1 MTNPEIARAFQF
13 LGELM
18 ELHGENPFKIR
29 SYQNAY
35 LTLRK
40 LDRPLSDFSEEELEA
55 LPGIGKAIVGKIRE
69 LVLHGKMEALEKY
82 KAITPAGVGELLLVQ
97 GLGPKKLRVI
107 WKELGVESI
116 GELEYALNENRL
128 LELKGFGEK
137 TQEELRRQLAFYQ
150 RNNSSFLYAALEAPA
165 LELLNALSAA
175 LPETQV
181 EWTGPLRRR
190 SPVLNEISL
199 LIGQLPPPLPEINS
213 LLSEGAI
220 HEQLISGKTK
230 EGYPV
235 RIYCCDPSNFHQ
247 QQFRITGSEAF
258 LESFDRLEGAAD
270 PASDEAAFFK
280 NTGLAWIEPERRE
293 KGTALH
299 PASAPGL
306 SPLVQERDIRGVVHA
321 HSTYSDGLHPLAE
334 MAQEAKALGFE
345 YLVISDHSKSA
356 FYANGLSPERVLA
369 QMEEID
375 RLNREMSPFR
385 VFKGIESDIL
395 ADGSLDYPREILDAF
410 EVVIASIHS
419 NLKMEEEK
427 ATRRL
432 IKAIEQP
439 QTRILGHPTGRLL
452 LSRPGYPIRHREVID
467 ACSANGVAI
476 ELNANP
482 RRLDL
487 DYTWIPYALEKGVPI
502 AVNPDAHSKS
512 GIRDIRFGV
521 LAARKGGLDAE
532 HCLNAK
538 NLAQFTAWV
547 ENRSARLTAR

>member
-1 MTNPEIARAFQF
+1 MTNKEMARAFQF

-116 GELEYALNENRL
+116 GELEYALHENRL

-165 LELLNALSAA
+165 LELLNAVSAA
-175 LPETQV
+175 LPNTPV

-199 LIGQLPPPLPEINS
+199 LIGQVPPPLTEINS
-213 LLSEGAI
+213 LLSEGAL
-220 HEQLISGKTK
+220 HEQVISGKTK

-235 RIYCCDPSNFHQ
+235 RIFCCDPSDFHQ

-258 LESFDRLEGAAD
+258 LESFDRLEGATD

-293 KGTALH
+293 KGAVLH
-299 PASAPGL
+299 PALAPGL
-306 SPLVQERDIRGVVHA
+306 SPLVQERDIRGVIHA

-334 MAQEAKALGFE
+334 MAQEVKALGYE

-395 ADGSLDYPREILDAF
+395 ADGSLDYPREILDVF

-482 RRLDL
+482 HRLDL
-487 DYTWIPYALEKGVPI
+487 DYTWIPYALEKGVSI
-502 AVNPDAHSKS
+502 AINPDAHSKS

-538 NLAQFTAWV
+538 DLAQFTAWV

>member
-1 MTNPEIARAFQF
+1 MSNKEIARAFQF

-40 LDRPLSDFSEEELEA
+40 LDRPLPDFSEEELAA

-69 LVLHGKMEALEKY
+69 LILYGKMEALEKY
-82 KAITPAGVGELLLVQ
+82 KAITPPGVEELLLVH

-107 WKELGVESI
+107 WKELGIESI

-165 LELLNALSAA
+165 LELLNAVSAA
-175 LPETQV
+175 LPSIRV

-190 SPVLNEISL
+190 SLVLQEISL
-199 LIGQLPPPLPEINS
+199 LIGQAVPPLSEIAP
-213 LLSEGAI
+213 LLTDAAL
-220 HEQLISGKTK
+220 QDQCISGKTK

-235 RIYCCDPSNFHQ
+235 VIYCCEYSDFNQ
-247 QQFRITGSEAF
+247 QQFRHTGSESF
-258 LESFDRLEGAAD
+258 LAAFDRLEGSTSTAL
-270 PASDEAAFFK
+270 DEAAFFK
-280 NTGLAWIEPERRE
+280 NTGLPWIEPERRE
-293 KGTALH
+293 DGAVLR
-299 PASAPGL
+299 PVGVPGR
-306 SPLVQERDIRGVVHA
+306 SPLVEDRDIRGVIHA
-321 HSTYSDGLHPLAE
+321 HSTYSDGLHSLTE

-356 FYANGLSPERVLA
+356 FYANGLSPERVRA

-375 RLNREMSPFR
+375 RLNQVFSPFR
-385 VFKGIESDIL
+385 IFKGIESDIL
-395 ADGSLDYPREILDAF
+395 ADGSLDYPTEVLNLF

-482 RRLDL
+482 YRLDL

-502 AVNPDAHSKS
+502 AINPDAHSKS

-521 LAARKGGLDAE
+521 LAARKGGLDAGN
-532 HCLNAK
+532 CLNAK
-538 NLAQFTAWV
+538 NLAQFTTWV
-547 ENRSARLTAR
+547 GDRSPRLTAR